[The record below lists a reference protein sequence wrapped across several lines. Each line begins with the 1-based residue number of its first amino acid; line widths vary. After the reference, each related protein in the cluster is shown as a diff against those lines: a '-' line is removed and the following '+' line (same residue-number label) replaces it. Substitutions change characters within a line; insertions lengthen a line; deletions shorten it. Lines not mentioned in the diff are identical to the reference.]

1 MNMSTELT
9 RWSDLRRQLPDDLHE
24 DAVELVRRSTAP
36 ARHRARV
43 VATVRA
49 ALAYVLPSPPDGV
62 TRLDCQ
68 RAADV
73 IELDAHGSGG
83 PLDAGGPSGA
93 TARMTWA
100 STLGTG

>member
-1 MNMSTELT
+1 MFSGVT
-9 RWSDLRRQLPDDLHE
+9 RWSDLRRQLPDDLQE

-36 ARHRARV
+36 ARHRERV
-43 VATVRA
+43 TATVRA
-49 ALAYVLPSPPDGV
+49 ALAYVLPRPQVGV

-68 RAADV
+68 RAADA
-73 IELDAHGSGG
+73 IELDAHGTGG

-100 STLGTG
+100 STLGTGR